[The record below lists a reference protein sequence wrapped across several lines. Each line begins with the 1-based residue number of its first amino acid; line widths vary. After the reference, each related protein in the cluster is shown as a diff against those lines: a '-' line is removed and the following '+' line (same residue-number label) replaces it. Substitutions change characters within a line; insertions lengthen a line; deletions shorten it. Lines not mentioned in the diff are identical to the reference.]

1 MRSWKFDEEI
11 ALLRAACYNR
21 PVGKDR
27 AKHLEALVKVLSDA
41 GFAVTEKDASD
52 KLAEY
57 YDFKQLENLDLSDQ
71 SPNEDDIASR
81 GASDDEEHNE
91 NDTDATGAGES
102 EHILEREGTP
112 RTRTRSTKIEKTL
125 TPSTKGR
132 KRMDNSDE
140 SDRSDRE
147 RSRTPINKGIGNR
160 TRRRTPKER
169 LRDQDDLDGSIRNS
183 NDEDTR
189 NNDSDLDDTDTPKRV
204 TRASSRISRRTPRR
218 DKDTTK
224 DSKETTSK
232 RRTRAR

>member
-1 MRSWKFDEEI
+1 MKSWQFDEEI

-21 PVGKDR
+21 PVGKDK
-27 AKHLEALVKVLSDA
+27 AKHLETLVKVLSDA
-41 GFAVTEKDASD
+41 GYAVTEKDAWD

-71 SPNEDDIASR
+71 SPNEEDIASR
-81 GASDDEEHNE
+81 DVSNDEAQNE
-91 NDTDATGAGES
+91 DETDATGVGEP
-102 EHILEREGTP
+102 EHMLEREGTP

-125 TPSTKGR
+125 TPTTKGR
-132 KRMDNSDE
+132 KRIDNSDE

-147 RSRTPINKGIGNR
+147 RSRTPVNKGIGYR
-160 TRRRTPKER
+160 TRRRTPKDR
-169 LRDQDDLDGSIRNS
+169 LKDQDDIGGSSRNS

-204 TRASSRISRRTPRR
+204 TRASSRISRRTPRK
-218 DKDTTK
+218 DKDTIK
-224 DSKETTSK
+224 DPKDTTSK

>member
-112 RTRTRSTKIEKTL
+112 RTRTRSTKIEKLSHQVPRAASEWIIQTNR
-125 TPSTKGR
+125 TDRIGSVVERPSTKGLETER
-132 KRMDNSDE
+132 DE
-140 SDRSDRE
+140 E
-147 RSRTPINKGIGNR
+147 LPKNVLGTKMILTAVLETLTTR
-160 TRRRTPKER
+160 TRGTT
-169 LRDQDDLDGSIRNS
+169 I
-183 NDEDTR
+183 
-189 NNDSDLDDTDTPKRV
+189 V
-204 TRASSRISRRTPRR
+204 T
-218 DKDTTK
+218 
-224 DSKETTSK
+224 
-232 RRTRAR
+232 